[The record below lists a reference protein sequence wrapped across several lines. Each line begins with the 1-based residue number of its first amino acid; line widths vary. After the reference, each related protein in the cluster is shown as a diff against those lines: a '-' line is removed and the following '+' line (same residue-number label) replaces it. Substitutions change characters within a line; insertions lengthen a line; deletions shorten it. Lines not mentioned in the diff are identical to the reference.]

1 MTEIPEDPPRS
12 AICHLAPG
20 ETRHDLAAPYKSGLH
35 TNPTPFNPLFILPQL
50 SPRPLAP
57 CPPPP
62 MARFA
67 LLLVC
72 CLAAAI
78 TVRGADPEVCSS
90 DDWDIIA
97 LPPVRDTDEAVASNQ
112 LARFVANTIRLKPDC
127 KVGTCICKRKEAGLG
142 PLGPLMMMASPL
154 MEG

>member
-1 MTEIPEDPPRS
+1 
-12 AICHLAPG
+12 
-20 ETRHDLAAPYKSGLH
+20 
-35 TNPTPFNPLFILPQL
+35 
-50 SPRPLAP
+50 
-57 CPPPP
+57 

-127 KVGTCICKRKEAGLG
+127 KVLKSRTKFEKACSMAVEKGDVLERDDTKAKATGTLYDMVIVSSVKCPNGHYKVRYEARGIKPKSGKSTKLKG
-142 PLGPLMMMASPL
+142 MQTRLIDVFDSYFA
-154 MEG
+154 